1 MNKRILLTTAFGALV
16 IFHPHNV
23 VASEPGFVR
32 SPAEIVGPAIPG
44 AKQIDVVPRAR
55 QIDVIPG
62 AKQID
67 VIPRAKPVGDLHDPS
82 DLDDYSPVIKS
93 RLERLKVKDAPVET
107 LLRSLA
113 AETGRNIIIDGKVT
127 GSVSVDLT
135 DVSVDEAI
143 QAIARASGNGAEFR
157 PGYIIVRSIKD
168 SEQAR
173 VIQLKH
179 INGLDVQKGLENF
192 LTDNGKLTYD
202 PDSNAILIRD
212 QPSAVSD
219 LTTFIKEIDRTP
231 KQVLVESA
239 ILEVRLEDD
248 ITSGVDLLWQG
259 GSRYRLGTQNFATS
273 PTVGSP
279 DGFFFRI
286 VQNGI
291 TGIISLLEEKV
302 KTKVIARPRI
312 LAMNDREA
320 FVRVG
325 GRQGYPQTIQLNTGA
340 TQEQIAFLDTG
351 ILLTITPHIT
361 EDRQI
366 ILKVHPEI
374 SDASLDASNIPS
386 ERATEASAIVKVE
399 DGQTLILGGLKREE
413 LVDNDDQVPVLGD
426 LPLVGF
432 LFKKKVRQIDRREVM
447 ILVTPHIVDGVF
459 ENKSVVADIERAK
472 ESYRGMMDTDFVGL
486 KDKDPKRNHTID
498 GTGR

>member
-1 MNKRILLTTAFGALV
+1 MKEKIVLATAFIALV
-16 IFHPHNV
+16 IFHSYPV
-23 VASEPGFVR
+23 FASEPGFVR
-32 SPAEIVGPAIPG
+32 SPAQIVGSVI
-44 AKQIDVVPRAR
+44 PRAK
-55 QIDVIPG
+55 PG
-62 AKQID
+62 T
-67 VIPRAKPVGDLHDPS
+67 VIPRAKPVGDPYDSS
-82 DLDDYSPVIKS
+82 DSDGYLPVIKN
-93 RLERLKVKDAPVET
+93 RLERLKVKDALVET
-107 LLRSLA
+107 LFRSLA

-127 GSVSVDLT
+127 GTVSVDLK

-157 PGYIIVRSIKD
+157 PGYIIIRPIKE
-168 SEQAR
+168 SEQSK
-173 VIQLKH
+173 VIQLQY

-192 LTDNGKLTYD
+192 LTENGKLSYD
-202 PDSNAILIRD
+202 PDSNAIMIRD

-219 LTTFIKEIDRTP
+219 LATFIQEIDRTP
-231 KQVLVESA
+231 KQVLVEAA

-248 ITSGVDLLWQG
+248 ISSGVDFLWQG
-259 GSRYRLGTQNFATS
+259 GSRYRVGTQNFATS
-273 PTVGSP
+273 PTAGSP

-291 TGIISLLEEKV
+291 TGIISLLEERT

-361 EDRQI
+361 EDRQV

-386 ERATEASAIVKVE
+386 ERATEASAIVKVK

-413 LVDNDDQVPVLGD
+413 LVDDDDQVPVLGD

-447 ILVTPHIVDGVF
+447 ILVTPHIVDGGF
-459 ENKSVVADIERAK
+459 ENKTVVADIERAK
-472 ESYRGMMDTDFVGL
+472 ENYREMMDTDFVGL
-486 KDKDPKRNHTID
+486 KDRSQKRNSTID